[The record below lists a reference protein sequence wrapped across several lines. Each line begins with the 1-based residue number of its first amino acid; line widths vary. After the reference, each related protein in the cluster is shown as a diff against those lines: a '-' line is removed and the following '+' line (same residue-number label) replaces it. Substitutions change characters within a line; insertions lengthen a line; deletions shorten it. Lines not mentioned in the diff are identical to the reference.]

1 MHKMSTGKVI
11 SAKRAAG
18 ACMPSASDVLDRGV
32 DEGFL
37 KNIVCGMAESRQF
50 DDAYAKIGIKAKG
63 WEYEHAAVRGDDEGA
78 RRL

>member
-1 MHKMSTGKVI
+1 
-11 SAKRAAG
+11 
-18 ACMPSASDVLDRGV
+18 MPNASDLLDRGI

-37 KNIVCGMAESRQF
+37 KNIGAAMESQGAL
-50 DDAYAKIGIKAKG
+50 DDEAKIGIKAKG